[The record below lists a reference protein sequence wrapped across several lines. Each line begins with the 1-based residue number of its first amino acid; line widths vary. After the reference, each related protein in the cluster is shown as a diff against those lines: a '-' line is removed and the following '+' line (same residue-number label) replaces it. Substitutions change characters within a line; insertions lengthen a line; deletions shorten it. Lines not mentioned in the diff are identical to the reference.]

1 LELLEKRVLPFFR
14 LIRLPNLFIIAL
26 TQYVS
31 YVFLPVLIEGEIVCK
46 HLPFL
51 DSRLFLMIS
60 ATVCIA
66 AAGNVINDY
75 FDIKI
80 DLINKK
86 HKVIISRNIGRRT
99 AIVLHIFLNLV
110 GIVIGFALSWKVGM
124 FMAAMSFILV
134 MYSATFKRWFLIGNV
149 VIASLLSLA
158 IFVLWLMNPALVL
171 KWILWYMAFA
181 FINGLIR
188 EIIKDIEDVEGD
200 KTYGCQTLPVLLG
213 IKKTRNVLKAL
224 FLGQLFFL
232 IAFVIDLIL
241 ASKSIAA
248 VFLLLSCG
256 LFGACTFYK
265 FLQASS
271 KSDYSQVSFMMKMVM
286 LAGILSIILNC
297 VRI

>member
-1 LELLEKRVLPFFR
+1 
-14 LIRLPNLFIIAL
+14 
-26 TQYVS
+26 
-31 YVFLPVLIEGEIVCK
+31 
-46 HLPFL
+46 
-51 DSRLFLMIS
+51 MIS

-86 HKVIISRNIGRRT
+86 HKVIISRYVGRRT
-99 AIVLHIFLNLV
+99 AIVLHIFLNLL

-158 IFVLWLMNPALVL
+158 ILVLWLMNPDLIL

-181 FINGLIR
+181 FFTGLIR
-188 EIIKDIEDVEGD
+188 EIIKDIEDMEGD
-200 KTYGCQTLPVLLG
+200 RTYGCKTLPVILG
-213 IKKTRNVLKAL
+213 ISKTRKVIKAL
-224 FLGQLFFL
+224 FIGQLIFL
-232 IAFVIDLIL
+232 IAFVVDLII

-256 LFGACTFYK
+256 VFGAYTFYK

-271 KSDYSQVSFMMKMVM
+271 KNEYSQVSFMMKMVM